1 MAKILLKNGKIF
13 DGERFLSGSVL
24 AEDEKILAIGE
35 FDAETDAQTLVIDAK
50 DCIVCPGLVDVHTHL
65 SELSGEP
72 FGFPGA
78 LATIPFGVTA
88 AVDASA
94 SPKNAA
100 RIEELPCKAAALL
113 SLPLSEGRTDFDALD
128 RGFAAYGDLAIGVK
142 IYYDVAQSELCTLSQ
157 IQEASA
163 FAHEKGGIV
172 MVHCA
177 GSPATMREVVAALG
191 KGDILTHAYHG
202 APNSMMDADFAA
214 YHLAK
219 EKGVWID
226 AGMAGGVH
234 TNYEVLKAAF
244 ERGYFPDV
252 ISTDIT
258 QFSAYKRGGI
268 YGLPMCMSLCR
279 AHGMDEADIFRAVTF
294 SAAKAVLRGD
304 AWGRLTIGGN
314 ADIAVLSYGKQ
325 SIDITDRAGNRVVLD
340 EGYSCHMTVANGK
353 ILYRN
358 GI

>member
-35 FDAETDAQTLVIDAK
+35 FDPEMDAQTLVIDAK
-50 DCIVCPGLVDVHTHL
+50 DCIVCPGLVDIHTHL
-65 SELSGEP
+65 TELSGAP

-100 RIEELPCKAAALL
+100 RIGELPCKAAALL
-113 SLPLSEGRTDFDALD
+113 SLPLSEGRIDFDALD
-128 RGFAAYGDLAIGVK
+128 RGFAAYGADAIGVK
-142 IYYDVAQSELCTLSQ
+142 IYYDEAQSELCTLSQ
-157 IQEASA
+157 MKEASA
-163 FAHEKGGIV
+163 FAHKKGGIV

-191 KGDILTHAYHG
+191 SGDILTHAYHG
-202 APNSMMDADFAA
+202 APNSMIDADFAA

-219 EKGVWID
+219 EKGIVID

-234 TNYEVLKAAF
+234 TNYEVLKSAF

-279 AHGMDEADIFRAVTF
+279 AHGMDETDIFRAVT
-294 SAAKAVLRGD
+294 SAAAKAVLRGD
-304 AWGRLTIGGN
+304 AWGNLKIGGT
-314 ADIAVLSYGKQ
+314 ADIAVLSYGEQK
-325 SIDITDRAGNRVVLD
+325 IDISDRAGNRVILD
-340 EGYSCHMTVANGK
+340 EGYACRMTIADGQ

-358 GI
+358 AI